1 MSFFVYGLVI
11 VLIILVPNVVFAL
24 CNKDGFENNWHSKTV
39 EILEQVGRFGCMI
52 FMFIVIPEIS
62 FSSDESFALY
72 IIVNMA
78 LLLLY
83 CLLWI
88 VFFKKNNMAK
98 AVSLSVIPSVIFLF
112 SGIIS
117 FNIPLIIAA
126 VIFSPC
132 HILISVK
139 NVTEKE
145 KTE

>member
-1 MSFFVYGLVI
+1 MTFFVYGLVI

-24 CNKDGFENNWHSKTV
+24 CNKDGFENNWHNKAV

-88 VFFKKNNMAK
+88 VFFKKDNMAK

>member
-24 CNKDGFENNWHSKTV
+24 YNKDGFENLWHNKAV

-52 FMFIVIPEIS
+52 FMFIVIPEVS
-62 FSSDESFALY
+62 FPSDESFALY
-72 IIVNMA
+72 IIVNMV

-88 VFFKKNNMAK
+88 VFFRKNNMAK

-117 FNIPLIIAA
+117 LNIPLIITA
-126 VIFSPC
+126 VIFAPC

>member
-11 VLIILVPNVVFAL
+11 VLIMLVPNVVFAL
-24 CNKDGFENNWHSKTV
+24 FNKDGFENNWHSKTV

>member
-24 CNKDGFENNWHSKTV
+24 CSKEGFENLWHNKAV
-39 EILEQVGRFGCMI
+39 EILEQIGRFGCMI
-52 FMFIVIPEIS
+52 FMFIVIPEVS
-62 FSSDESFALY
+62 FPSDESFACY

-78 LLLLY
+78 LVLLY
-83 CLLWI
+83 CLFWI
-88 VFFKKNNMAK
+88 LFFKKNHIAR
-98 AVSLSVIPSVIFLF
+98 AVLLSVIPAVIFLF
-112 SGIIS
+112 SGFIS
-117 FNIPLIIAA
+117 GNIPLIIAA
-126 VIFSPC
+126 LIFAPC

>member
-62 FSSDESFALY
+62 FSSDECFALY

>member
-24 CNKDGFENNWHSKTV
+24 CNKDGFENLWHNKAV
-39 EILEQVGRFGCMI
+39 EILEQIGRFGCMI
-52 FMFIVIPEIS
+52 FMFIVIPEVS
-62 FSSDESFALY
+62 FPSDESFALY

-78 LLLLY
+78 LVLLY
-83 CLLWI
+83 CLFWI
-88 VFFKKNNMAK
+88 LFFKKNHIVR
-98 AVSLSVIPSVIFLF
+98 AVLLSVIPAVIFLF
-112 SGIIS
+112 SGFIS
-117 FNIPLIIAA
+117 GNIPLIIAA
-126 VIFSPC
+126 LIFAPC

>member
-98 AVSLSVIPSVIFLF
+98 AVSLSVIPAVLFLF

-117 FNIPLIIAA
+117 TNIPLIAAAA
-126 VIFSPC
+126 VFAPC
-132 HILISVK
+132 HIIISIK
-139 NVTEKE
+139 NVTEKDIQ
-145 KTE
+145 K

>member
-1 MSFFVYGLVI
+1 MSFFVFGLVV
-11 VLIILVPNVVFAL
+11 VLIMLVPNVVFAL
-24 CNKDGFENNWHSKTV
+24 CSKDGFENLWHNKAV
-39 EILEQVGRFGCMI
+39 EILEQIGRFGCMI
-52 FMFIVIPEIS
+52 LMFIVIPEVS
-62 FSSDESFALY
+62 FTSDESFALY

-83 CLLWI
+83 CLMWI
-88 VFFKKNNMAK
+88 ILFRKNNMLR
-98 AVSLSVIPSVIFLF
+98 AVSLSVIPSVLFLF

-117 FNIPLIIAA
+117 GNIPLIIAA

-145 KTE
+145 KSK

>member
-11 VLIILVPNVVFAL
+11 VLIMLVPNVVFAL
-24 CNKDGFENNWHSKTV
+24 CNKDGFENNWHSKAV

-88 VFFKKNNMAK
+88 VFFKKNNMVK

>member
-24 CNKDGFENNWHSKTV
+24 CNKDGFENNWHSKTL

>member
-24 CNKDGFENNWHSKTV
+24 CDKDGFENNWHSKTV

>member
-24 CNKDGFENNWHSKTV
+24 CNKDGFENNWHSRTV

>member
-1 MSFFVYGLVI
+1 MSFFIYGLVI
-11 VLIILVPNVVFAL
+11 VLIILVPNVVFSL
-24 CNKDGFENNWHSKTV
+24 FNKDGFENNWHSKTV
-39 EILEQVGRFGCMI
+39 EILDQVGRFGCMI

-112 SGIIS
+112 SGIMS

-126 VIFSPC
+126 VILSPC

>member
-24 CNKDGFENNWHSKTV
+24 CNKEGFENLWHNKAV
-39 EILEQVGRFGCMI
+39 EILEQIGRFGCMI
-52 FMFIVIPEIS
+52 FMFIVIPEVS
-62 FSSDESFALY
+62 FPSDESFALY

-78 LLLLY
+78 LVLLY
-83 CLLWI
+83 CLFWI
-88 VFFKKNNMAK
+88 LFFKKNHIVR
-98 AVSLSVIPSVIFLF
+98 AVLLSVIPAVIFLF
-112 SGIIS
+112 SGFIS
-117 FNIPLIIAA
+117 GNIPLIITAL
-126 VIFSPC
+126 IFAPC

>member
-24 CNKDGFENNWHSKTV
+24 CNKDGFENNWHNKAV
-39 EILEQVGRFGCMI
+39 EILEQIGRFGCMI

-117 FNIPLIIAA
+117 FNIPLVIAA

-139 NVTEKE
+139 NITEKE

>member
-11 VLIILVPNVVFAL
+11 VLIMLVPNVVSAL
-24 CNKDGFENNWHSKTV
+24 MNKDSFENSWHNKAV
-39 EILEQVGRFGCMI
+39 ELFEQIGRFGCML

-62 FSSDESFALY
+62 FPSNESFALY

-83 CLLWI
+83 CLMWI
-88 VFFKKNNMAK
+88 ILFRRNNILK

-112 SGIIS
+112 SGIMGM
-117 FNIPLIIAA
+117 NIPLIIAA
-126 VIFSPC
+126 VIFAPC

-145 KTE
+145 NVK

>member
-24 CNKDGFENNWHSKTV
+24 CNKEGFENLWHNKAV
-39 EILEQVGRFGCMI
+39 EILEQIGRFGCMI
-52 FMFIVIPEIS
+52 FMFIVIPEVS
-62 FSSDESFALY
+62 FPSDESFALY

-78 LLLLY
+78 LVLLY
-83 CLLWI
+83 CLFWI
-88 VFFKKNNMAK
+88 LFFKKNHIVR
-98 AVSLSVIPSVIFLF
+98 AVLLSVIPAVIFLF
-112 SGIIS
+112 SGFVS
-117 FNIPLIIAA
+117 GNIPLIIAA
-126 VIFSPC
+126 LIFAPC

>member
-11 VLIILVPNVVFAL
+11 VLIILVPNVVFVL
-24 CNKDGFENNWHSKTV
+24 CNKEGFENLWHNKAV
-39 EILEQVGRFGCMI
+39 EILEQIGRFGCMI

-88 VFFKKNNMAK
+88 VFFKKDNMAK

>member
-1 MSFFVYGLVI
+1 M
-11 VLIILVPNVVFAL
+11 LVPNVVFAL
-24 CNKDGFENNWHSKTV
+24 FNKDGFENNWHSKTV